1 MSALAVA
8 AVVRPS
14 KVIGVADM
22 KVSSVPG
29 EVLITY
35 ALGSCLGITVH
46 DAVANVGGLLHVML
60 PDSQIDAAKAQA
72 NPYMFVDT
80 GVPRLFKACYE
91 LGAQKSRMVV
101 KVCGGAHQGADES
114 ADRFQIGKRNAV
126 QLKQLLWK
134 NGVMI
139 KAQDVGGIQLSRT
152 VSLEIGSGDVVVK
165 LNGGDRRTL

>member
-22 KVSSVPG
+22 KVSAVPG

-35 ALGSCLGITVH
+35 ALGSCLGVCVH
-46 DAVANVGGLLHVML
+46 DPVAGVGGLLHVML
-60 PDSQIDAAKAQA
+60 PDSQIDPAKAQA

-80 GVPRLFKACYE
+80 GVPKLFKACYE

-152 VSLEIGSGDVVVK
+152 VSLEVGSGEVVVK